1 MKIRIATALLASV
14 LAFPACAADSYTVDP
29 RHTYPGFEINHL
41 GLSIMHGRFNSTRGR
56 IVLDVASKTGS
67 IDITIDTASVDTGNA
82 RRDEHLRNPD
92 FFDVAKYPAM
102 TFKSDRLRFDADK
115 LIGADGELT
124 LLGVTRPVSLTLT
137 HFYCG
142 TNPIAKKPA
151 CGANATATIK
161 RTDFG
166 LGAYVPS
173 ISDEVEISLEVE
185 ALKD

>member
-1 MKIRIATALLASV
+1 M
-14 LAFPACAADSYTVDP
+14 
-29 RHTYPGFEINHL
+29 
-41 GLSIMHGRFNSTRGR
+41 
-56 IVLDVASKTGS
+56 
-67 IDITIDTASVDTGNA
+67 TIDTASISTGMGK
-82 RRDEHLRNPD
+82 RDDHLKSEE
-92 FFDVAKYPAM
+92 FFNVAKYPTM
-102 TFKSDRLRFDADK
+102 TFNSDRLRFDADK

-173 ISDEVEISLEVE
+173 ISDEVKISLEVE